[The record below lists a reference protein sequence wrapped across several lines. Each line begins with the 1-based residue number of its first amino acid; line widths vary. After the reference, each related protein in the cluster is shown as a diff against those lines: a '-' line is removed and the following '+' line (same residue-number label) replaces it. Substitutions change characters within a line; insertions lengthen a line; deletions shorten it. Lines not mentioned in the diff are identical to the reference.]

1 MKKPL
6 IITFVVAVALADL
19 AFAGVHVVGGGTPNS
34 NNTFP
39 FWGYHP
45 QFRWQTMWFQS
56 ELDEAGPLAKVEW
69 QIWSNPSGGAG
80 GTFTGCKVLLCHTGI
95 GAITANFNNNYGG
108 NAPVT
113 AFSGTYVLPPSS
125 ANEWITVV
133 APTDFTY
140 NNRDNLL
147 IEVSWTAG
155 EGDINPVKCRNS
167 GPAAFPGRVYNSS
180 SATAE
185 TGLVSANMHRYGRI
199 TIGYPGVA
207 PTSLG
212 RVKTLFR

>member
-1 MKKPL
+1 VKRL
-6 IITFVVAVALADL
+6 IFLTAALVVAASA
-19 AFAGVHVVGGGTPNS
+19 AGAAVHIVGGGTPNS

-56 ELDEAGPLAKVEW
+56 EIGEAGPLARIEW
-69 QIWSNPSGGAG
+69 QMWSNPSGGAG
-80 GTFTGCKVLLCHTGI
+80 GTFTNCRLLLCHTSITAI
-95 GAITANFNNNYGG
+95 GANFRANYGG
-108 NAPVT
+108 NTPLLV
-113 AFSGTYVLPPSS
+113 FSGTYVLPRS
-125 ANEWITVV
+125 AGNEWLTIV
-133 APTDFTY
+133 APTNFTY

-155 EGDINPVKCRNS
+155 EGNINPFKCRNAGS
-167 GPAAFPGRVYNSS
+167 HPFPGRVYNSS

-185 TGLVSANMHRYGRI
+185 TGNVTANIHRYGRI
-199 TIGYPGVA
+199 TIGAPGVD

-212 RVKTLFR
+212 RVKGLYR

>member
-1 MKKPL
+1 VKKYAL
-6 IITFVVAVALADL
+6 LTSALVIAASTAAVAA
-19 AFAGVHVVGGGTPNS
+19 VHVVGGGTPNS

-45 QFRWQTMWFQS
+45 AFRWQTMWFQS
-56 ELDEAGPLAKVEW
+56 ELDEAGPITRVEW

-95 GAITANFNNNYGG
+95 GAITANFNDNYGG
-108 NAPVT
+108 NTPVT
-113 AFSGTYVLPPSS
+113 VFSGTYVLARSS
-125 ANEWITVV
+125 GNEWITVV
-133 APTDFTY
+133 APTDFTF

-155 EGDINPVKCRNS
+155 EGDINPFKCRNS

-199 TIGYPGVA
+199 TIGYPGVE